1 MTDNKLHVSVRY
13 DKDIGY
19 VATVPGRPP
28 IAALSLGGLRK
39 QVEVLLRPDEPI
51 IMLDLDR
58 EARRERDRRRAQ
70 PFP

>member
-19 VATVPGRPP
+19 VATMPGRPH

-39 QVEVLLRPDEPI
+39 
-51 IMLDLDR
+51 
-58 EARRERDRRRAQ
+58 
-70 PFP
+70 